1 MSFHILNI
9 KKKTTARLRR
19 RCSLHPQDTDCL
31 QVLHG
36 WQDAQG
42 SVLEGGR
49 RGNMSSMENITL
61 AEVTP
66 TCLCTLGDQKS
77 SPADHAWHAAAHE
90 QEMLLVQQKPAGN
103 NGYKSQ
109 PLARHQVLGRH
120 CCRPGSRGD
129 HRCLI
134 HGGKPLAS
142 PYLGFPV
149 WALLGSYC

>member
-1 MSFHILNI
+1 MN
-9 KKKTTARLRR
+9 KPTVRLRR
-19 RCSLHPQDTDCL
+19 GCSLHPQDTGCL
-31 QVLHG
+31 QVFHG

-49 RGNMSSMENITL
+49 RGNVSSTENITL

-66 TCLCTLGDQKS
+66 ICLCTQCLPLAPLGDRKS
-77 SPADHAWHAAAHE
+77 SPADRALHAAALE
-90 QEMLLVQQKPAGN
+90 QEILLVQQKPAGN
-103 NGYKSQ
+103 NGYKCQ

-129 HRCLI
+129 HHCLL

-142 PYLGFPV
+142 SYLRFPV
-149 WALLGSYC
+149 WPLPGSYY